1 LVKAKEHIGSEQY
14 QMILHKGE
22 RVYWGAPEI
31 IYLEGTIV
39 RLDEATQ
46 TVVVHVD
53 RATAHSAHLIGSDI
67 PFAADGL
74 APLKGESPP
83 GTTSERYTQR
93 LPPLRMSDEEKV
105 RSAASAAVHQQYGYD
120 LPPSQAQSLI
130 EQVTQTLNSDPAM
143 RARIIASIDEIL
155 QREHL

>member
-1 LVKAKEHIGSEQY
+1 
-14 QMILHKGE
+14 MILHKGE

-53 RATAHSAHLIGSDI
+53 RTTAHSAHLIGTDI

-74 APLKGESPP
+74 APLHGNSPP
-83 GTTSERYTQR
+83 GTTSERNAER
-93 LPPLRMSDEEKV
+93 LPPLQMSDDEKV
-105 RSAASAAVHQQYGYD
+105 RSAASVAVHQQYGYN
-120 LPPSQAQSLI
+120 LPPSQEQPLI
-130 EQVTQTLNSDPAM
+130 EQVTQTLNSDPVL
-143 RARIIASIDEIL
+143 RTRIIASIDEIL
-155 QREHL
+155 QREHV